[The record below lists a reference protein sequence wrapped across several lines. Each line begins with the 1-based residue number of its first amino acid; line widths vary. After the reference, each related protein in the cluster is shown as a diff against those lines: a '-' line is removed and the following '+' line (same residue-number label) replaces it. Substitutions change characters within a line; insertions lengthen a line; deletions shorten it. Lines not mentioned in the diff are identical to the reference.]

1 MVTVADADAHAHTSW
16 QVEGGVGERV
26 RMEGKAGGV
35 VAVADAEAHVRTIW
49 ELKGGAGKRVR

>member
-1 MVTVADADAHAHTSW
+1 M
-16 QVEGGVGERV
+16 GERV